1 MSNPVS
7 LIIIGAGGRGTGYAN
22 LIKALGDRATVTAV
36 AEPRDFQRNRIGDM
50 FNIPEERR
58 FRCWSEVAKL
68 PKFAD
73 AVCICTQ
80 DAMHEEPAIAFA
92 KLGYHMLLEK
102 PMAPTADACRRI
114 VAAVKEA
121 GVIFAVCHVLR
132 YTTYT
137 RALKKVLDSGTIGK
151 VVSMQHLESV
161 AHWHQAHSFVRGN
174 WRNEKE
180 SSFMLLAKCCHDV
193 DWIRYMMDR
202 PCDEVQSFGSLEH
215 FRAENQPEG
224 AGDRCTECP
233 AGIECTCPYSAM
245 KIYLRD
251 RLFKGL
257 KGWPTDVITDDLTT
271 EGVLKALKE
280 GPYGRC
286 VYKCDNDVVDHQVVN
301 MKFND
306 GCTAQME
313 MTAFSDIGRFT
324 RFFGTKGTVTGD
336 GQLITIHRYVNSDP
350 TDVTINQEVIDTN
363 VANDG
368 GILSGHGGGD
378 GGIIES
384 FVYAL
389 ETGDR
394 SAILS
399 GTDETL
405 ESHLMTFAAE
415 DSRRKGQV
423 QKVQ

>member
-1 MSNPVS
+1 MTKKVS
-7 LIIIGAGGRGTGYAN
+7 IIIVGAGGRGTGYFE
-22 LIKALGDRATVTAV
+22 LLKKMPERAEVVGV
-36 AEPRDFQRNRIGDM
+36 AEPRDFQRNRIADHY
-50 FNIPEERR
+50 NLPEERR

-73 AVCICTQ
+73 AVFICTQ
-80 DAMHEEPAIAFA
+80 DAMHEAPAIAFA
-92 KLGYHMLLEK
+92 KLGYNILLEK
-102 PMAPTADACRRI
+102 PIAPTAEACRRI
-114 VAAVKEA
+114 CAAVKEA
-121 GVIFAVCHVLR
+121 GVVFAVCHVLR
-132 YTTYT
+132 YTQYT
-137 RALKKVLDSGTIGK
+137 RAIKRILDAGTLGK

-174 WRNEKE
+174 WRNEQE

-193 DWIRYMMDR
+193 DWIRYLMDR
-202 PCDEVQSFGSLEH
+202 PCDEVQSFGSLYH

-224 AGDRCTECP
+224 AADRCTDCP
-233 AGIECTCPYSAM
+233 AGVESTCPYSAL

-251 RLFKGL
+251 RIFKGI
-257 KGWPTDVITDDLTT
+257 KGWPTDVLTDDLTT

-306 GCTAQME
+306 GATAQMV
-313 MTAFSDIGRFT
+313 MTAFSDVGRVT
-324 RFFGTKGTVTGD
+324 RIFGTEASLYGD
-336 GQLITIHRYVNSDP
+336 GQKITIHRYYNSDP
-350 TDVTINQEVIDTN
+350 HDVTVNEEVIDTN
-363 VANDG
+363 IVNDG

-378 GGIIES
+378 GGIVDA

-389 ETGDR
+389 ETGDT

-399 GTDETL
+399 GTDVTL

-415 DSRRKGQV
+415 DSRRCGQV
-423 QKVQ
+423 VKIK